1 MTADGSH
8 DRARRF
14 VHVSGQALAFT
25 EMGEGSDVVLIHGT
39 LTCLE
44 DMAVALGPHLSR
56 AHRVLAFDRPGHA
69 GSTRPPGDGS
79 LRTQADLLVQA
90 FAELGL
96 RRPILVGHS
105 AGGSLALTIAIHHP
119 DAIGGVVALAPLVF
133 FEPRAELFLFGPRGV
148 PVFGPLAAKSWLR
161 PTDALTLPLLWNAIF
176 LPQAMPKSFA
186 ATMPFARLAS
196 SDEMIAT
203 GEDAL
208 ALAVDLPANS
218 VRYARCTVPVRI
230 LAGGADV
237 VVSNRRQ
244 GARLPSLMPDC
255 TYEEIS
261 GIGHMIHRFAPE
273 RVLELVGRL
282 ASVAPG
288 GRGTHRQSGRPAAVT
303 A

>member
-1 MTADGSH
+1 MMSDES
-8 DRARRF
+8 RAHPRRF
-14 VHVSGQALAFT
+14 VQVSGQTLAFT
-25 EMGEGSDVVLIHGT
+25 EMGEGSDVVLLHGT

-44 DMAVALGPHLSR
+44 DMAVGLGPDLSG
-56 AHRVLAFDRPGHA
+56 AHRVLSFDRPGHA
-69 GSTRPPGDGS
+69 RSTRPPGDGS
-79 LRTQADLLVQA
+79 LRTQADLLVEA

-96 RRPILVGHS
+96 RRPIPVGHS

-176 LPQAMPKSFA
+176 LPQAMPKPFA
-186 ATMPFARLAS
+186 TAMPFARLAS

-208 ALAVDLPANS
+208 ALAVDLPANA
-218 VRYARCTVPVRI
+218 VRYAGCTVSIRI
-230 LAGGADV
+230 LAGSADI

-261 GIGHMIHRFAPE
+261 GIGHMIHHFAPE
-273 RVLELVGRL
+273 RVRELVERL
-282 ASVAPG
+282 
-288 GRGTHRQSGRPAAVT
+288 GRGTPGERGADRQGAVGAAG
-303 A
+303 